1 MLLEFVGGIAVIGF
15 HIQARAKLPLLC
27 VPTSDTKKDLI
38 RFRNPAPEDG
48 GVRSF
53 QRIGCLL
60 VPRKQTSEPLPYD
73 AGRAHSFFLVFVIVA
88 AQFVLFGLL
97 CVRLDTVY

>member
-38 RFRNPAPEDG
+38 RFRNPHLRMGA
-48 GVRSF
+48 
-53 QRIGCLL
+53 
-60 VPRKQTSEPLPYD
+60 
-73 AGRAHSFFLVFVIVA
+73 
-88 AQFVLFGLL
+88 
-97 CVRLDTVY
+97 